1 MDNLNTLFE
10 KYKFDYIYI
19 SPRNIVDLEF
29 EFIPDEMFADF
40 KSKPDYLGTTKINN
54 ILIEVFY
61 DKKITPGDVI
71 FKYKDIKKE
80 RKIKLI
86 SVINNSSN

>member
-1 MDNLNTLFE
+1 MMKKIKILFD

-19 SPRNIVDLEF
+19 NPKNLDYLDW
-29 EFIPDEMFADF
+29 EFIPEESLVDF
-40 KSKPDYLGTTKINN
+40 KSPPGYIGTIKINEK
-54 ILIEVFY
+54 LIEVYY

-80 RKIKLI
+80 RSVKL
-86 SVINNSSN
+86 NTLFTHNS

>member
-1 MDNLNTLFE
+1 MDKLNTLFE
-10 KYKFDYIYI
+10 KYKFDYVHI
-19 SPRNIVDLEF
+19 SPKNIVDLAF
-29 EFIPDEMFADF
+29 EFIPDEYLTDF
-40 KSKPDYLGTTKINN
+40 KSKPDYLGIIKLNN
-54 ILIEVFY
+54 SIIEVYY

-80 RKIKLI
+80 RKVKLI